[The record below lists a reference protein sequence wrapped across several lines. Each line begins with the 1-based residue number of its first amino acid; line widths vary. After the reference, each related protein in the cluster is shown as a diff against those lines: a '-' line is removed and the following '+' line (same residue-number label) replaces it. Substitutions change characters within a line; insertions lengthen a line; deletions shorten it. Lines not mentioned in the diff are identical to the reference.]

1 MMETDRYKKAFDDIR
16 ASEKLQMEVLKMTV
30 ENKHVKRR
38 MAGKR
43 IAILAAVVVLLV
55 VLGMAAYATAALNG
69 FSLTGGMSKQAVSQM
84 LEEYSPVTAMELIE
98 PDGTVHYLDAQGN
111 ETMVLTTE
119 EAAKYEQEQR
129 EAKEDAVRR
138 STTLVDVDSL
148 PVVPK
153 SITELEFDADGG
165 IPDFALGNGHMAIFC
180 GAEKTGC
187 LLEAG
192 DIMTLTMTSND
203 ECHLSYFVIRDGIAF
218 SDGTDPGRVRSHA
231 FYFEAAEPGWYFIG
245 LVYTSA
251 SASNLTDGR
260 LLIERANQDEAG
272 ATKNG

>member
-1 MMETDRYKKAFDDIR
+1 MMEIDRYKRAFDDIR
-16 ASEKLQMEVLKMTV
+16 ASERLQTEVLQMTV
-30 ENKHVKRR
+30 ENKPIKRR

-43 IAILAAVVVLLV
+43 IAVLAAVVVFLV
-55 VLGMAAYATAALNG
+55 VLGMVAYAAATLNG
-69 FSLTGGMSKQAVSQM
+69 FSLTGGMSKRAVSQM
-84 LEEYSPVTAMELIE
+84 LEEYSSVTHRELVE
-98 PDGTVHYLDAQGN
+98 PDGTVHYLDKQGN
-111 ETMVLTTE
+111 ETMVLTAE

-138 STTLVDVDSL
+138 SSTLVDVDSL
-148 PVVPK
+148 PLVPN
-153 SITELEFDADGG
+153 SITELEFAADGA

-192 DIMTLTMTSND
+192 DIITLTMTSND
-203 ECHLSYFVIRDGIAF
+203 ECHLSYFVIRDGAAF
-218 SDGTDPGRVRSHA
+218 SNGTDPGRVMNHVFS
-231 FYFEAAEPGWYFIG
+231 FEAPEPGRYFIA

-260 LLIERANQDEAG
+260 LSIERAN
-272 ATKNG
+272 